1 MPNAFTL
8 MGILPGAIRS
18 DEDMAKVNKEEAD
31 NAFKLHKKILGEYL
45 KNIGFYNYKTNS
57 YIREN
62 GNGVLEYINLQ
73 KEKYGSR
80 SFTVNCAI
88 ISLYVPHKFFCYDL
102 GKRLGR
108 MICDQD
114 IWWDYADESI
124 ARVSFENVT
133 SAIEEFLLPR
143 LEEFKDDSK
152 IKEALLKEKHIRE
165 SYGGCLSDIQQAWLD
180 VIDDHSGCDEIIKKN
195 VEIFKLPARL
205 SKNLNL
211 HRS

>member
-1 MPNAFTL
+1 MLEDFII
-8 MGILPGAIRS
+8 MGNLPVAIRS
-18 DEDMAKVNKEEAD
+18 DEEMTKINKEEAD
-31 NAFKLHKKILGEYL
+31 NAFKFHKKILDEYL
-45 KNIGFYNYKTNS
+45 KKKGFFKYKTNS

-73 KEKYGSR
+73 KECYGSK
-80 SFTVNCAI
+80 SFTVNCEI

-102 GKRLGR
+102 GKRLGC
-108 MICDQD
+108 MICDKD

-124 ARVSFENVT
+124 AKVSFENVT
-133 SAIEEFLLPR
+133 SAIEKFLLPR
-143 LEEFKDDSK
+143 LEELKDDSK

-180 VIDDHSGCDEIIKKN
+180 VIDDHSGCDEIIRKN

-205 SKNLNL
+205 VQNLNL
-211 HRS
+211 HA